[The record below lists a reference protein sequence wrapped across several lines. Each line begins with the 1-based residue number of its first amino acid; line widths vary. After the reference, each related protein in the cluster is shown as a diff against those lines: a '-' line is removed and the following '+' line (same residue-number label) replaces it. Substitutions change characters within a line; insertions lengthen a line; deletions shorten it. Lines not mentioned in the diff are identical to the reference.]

1 MTRNGG
7 DAYAAGEGGLIEP
20 PAVPGI
26 VHLRSAARASVTADR
41 LVELVRA
48 RGLTLF
54 ARIDFSHD
62 AQAAGLELASMIQLV
77 FGNPR
82 AGTPL
87 LAANPAVGLALPLR
101 ALAWEDADGHSWLS
115 YESPEATISRFTLP
129 ASLGANIAG
138 LRALCEAAV
147 S

>member
-1 MTRNGG
+1 MAEDERGVA
-7 DAYAAGEGGLIEP
+7 DDRVMLDP
-20 PAVPGI
+20 PAVAGI
-26 VHLRSAARASVTADR
+26 VHLKSAARASATADR
-41 LVELVRA
+41 LAELVRA

-54 ARIDFSHD
+54 ARIEFSRN
-62 AQAAGLELASMIQLV
+62 AETAGLSLPPMIQLV

-87 LAANPAVGLALPLR
+87 LVANPSAGLALPLR
-101 ALAWEDADGHSWLS
+101 ALAWEDAGGHSWLS
-115 YESPEATISRFTLP
+115 YEAPEAVITRFALP
-129 ASLGANIAG
+129 AELTANIAG

>member
-1 MTRNGG
+1 M
-7 DAYAAGEGGLIEP
+7 
-20 PAVPGI
+20 
-26 VHLRSAARASVTADR
+26 
-41 LVELVRA
+41 RA

-62 AQAAGLELASMIQLV
+62 AEAAGLALPPMIQLV

-87 LAANPAVGLALPLR
+87 LAANPSAGLALPLR
-101 ALAWEDADGHSWLS
+101 ALAWEDAGGHSWLS
-115 YESPEATISRFTLP
+115 YESPESLIARFALP
-129 ASLGANIAG
+129 AALTANIAG

-147 S
+147 A

>member
-1 MTRNGG
+1 M
-7 DAYAAGEGGLIEP
+7 IEP
-20 PAVPGI
+20 PDVPGI
-26 VHLRSAARASVTADR
+26 VHLRSERRASATADR
-41 LVELVRA
+41 LAEIVRA
-48 RGLTLF
+48 KGLTVFARFDFSSDAAAAGLTL
-54 ARIDFSHD
+54 RP
-62 AQAAGLELASMIQLV
+62 MIQLV

-115 YESPEATISRFTLP
+115 YESPGALIERFHLP
-129 ASLGANIAG
+129 AELTANIAG

-147 S
+147 A